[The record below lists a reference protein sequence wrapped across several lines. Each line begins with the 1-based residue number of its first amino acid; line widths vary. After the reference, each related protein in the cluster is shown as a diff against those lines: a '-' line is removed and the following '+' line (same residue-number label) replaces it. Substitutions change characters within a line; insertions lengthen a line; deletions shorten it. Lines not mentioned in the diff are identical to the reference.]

1 MKKAALCLAIVC
13 WVCFSGLLM
22 AATPTAVK
30 SAESERRLHVLSSQL
45 RCLVCQNQ
53 SLAES
58 NADLAVD
65 LRNAIREKIE
75 AGQSDDEILDFMSAR
90 YGDFI
95 LYRPPFK
102 ALTLALWLA
111 PPLFLVLGFALLFR
125 HLRRRPSDDSGSGQS
140 K

>member
-1 MKKAALCLAIVC
+1 MKKTALCLAVAFWMIYSSVY
-13 WVCFSGLLM
+13 
-22 AATPTAVK
+22 AATPTAE
-30 SAESERRLHVLSSQL
+30 ESERRLHALSSQL

-58 NADLAVD
+58 DADLAID
-65 LRNAIREKIE
+65 LRHTLREKIE
-75 AGQSDDEILDFMSAR
+75 AGQSDAEILDFMSAR
-90 YGDFI
+90 YGDFV

-125 HLRRRPSDDSGSGQS
+125 HLRRRSGDSVSGQS